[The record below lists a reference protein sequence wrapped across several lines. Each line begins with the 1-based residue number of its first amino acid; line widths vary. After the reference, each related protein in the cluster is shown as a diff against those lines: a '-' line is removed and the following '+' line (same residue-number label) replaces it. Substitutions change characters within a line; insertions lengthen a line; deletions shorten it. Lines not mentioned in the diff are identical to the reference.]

1 MKFSFKKRMMV
12 SILMIAGIAMGIIEI
27 ISYWNIKQNM
37 VSSYE
42 QSVKDKL
49 QLQAERFDE
58 MMQNMYLNVK
68 EAGYDEALKYQ
79 IQNYIYGQEDYKTE
93 MKLTQIL
100 SEKAEKSDV
109 DSVLY
114 LYIPKVN
121 KVLSSLSYYAE
132 KDVAAGADLNWD
144 TGNAFAPNMYKS
156 SLAQKGQYVYAYSQ
170 PIQNASGEVIGII
183 CMEADERMIYYKLLD
198 TLNAQQG
205 ETYMILKNDGTV
217 CSAQAASDSGSQMEL
232 PEDLLVKRVGTGM
245 GTDEFMYISA
255 EAPFSQYYLVCQSD
269 FRALTGSLRRQM
281 IVIMISFVCI
291 LILIYAA
298 AEIMSRRLY
307 QPLNQLIHAIDQV
320 GGGDFSART
329 DGQIDEFRAVSEHFN
344 TMVSQMDGLMEQLV
358 KEQMQKK
365 EAEINAL
372 QYQIRPHFMY
382 NTLNSIRF
390 SAELQGNE
398 KIAQLLG
405 DFINLLEASVQRNG
419 AFIPLKDEIQLVES
433 FLSLQT
439 FRYCNCFDT
448 VYDIS
453 DEAEECFVPCL
464 LLQPMVENA
473 VFHGINTETKDNL
486 ISITAWI
493 EQDTLY
499 ITVEDDGEG
508 FETQSEESKERGEK
522 RRLTGIGMQNVKQRL
537 HLYYGDKADYTIRSV
552 KGEGTTIT
560 FHLPVSKDPEEYQI

>member
-1 MKFSFKKRMMV
+1 MRFSFKKRMMI
-12 SILMIAGIAMGIIEI
+12 SILVIAGIAMGMIEV

-42 QSVKDKL
+42 QSIKDKL

-58 MMQNMYLNVK
+58 MMQDMYLNIK
-68 EAGYDEALKYQ
+68 EAGYDESLKYQ
-79 IQNYIYGQEDYKTE
+79 IQSYINDREDYKLE

-109 DSVLY
+109 DCVMY
-114 LYIPKVN
+114 LCIPQAN

-132 KDVAAGADLNWD
+132 KDIADEASLNWNVD
-144 TGNAFAPNMYKS
+144 NTFIPNMYKS

-170 PIQNASGEVIGII
+170 PIQNAAGDVIGILCI
-183 CMEADERMIYYKLLD
+183 ETDERMIYYKLLD

-205 ETYMILKNDGTV
+205 ETYMILKNDGTI
-217 CSAQAASDSGSQMEL
+217 CSARSASESGNVLEL
-232 PEDLLVKRVGTGM
+232 PEHILSKRVGTGM
-245 GTDEFMYISA
+245 GTDKLMYISA

-269 FRALTGSLRRQM
+269 FHVLTGSLRRQM

-307 QPLNQLIHAIDQV
+307 QPLNQLVRAIDQV

-329 DGQIDEFRAVSEHFN
+329 EDGQMDEFRAVSEHFN
-344 TMVSQMDGLMEQLV
+344 AMVSQMDGLMEQLV

-390 SAELQGNE
+390 TAELQGNE

-419 AFIPLKDEIQLVES
+419 AFIPLRDEIQLVDS

-439 FRYCNCFDT
+439 FRYFNCFDT

-493 EQDTLY
+493 QQDMLY
-499 ITVEDDGEG
+499 ITVEDNGEG
-508 FETQSEESKERGEK
+508 FEPQVNERGEK

-537 HLYYGDKADYTIRSV
+537 QLYYGDKADYTIQSV

-560 FHLPVSKDPEEYQI
+560 FRLPVSRDPEEYQI